1 MTPRAELLNALC
13 DLIRVVTRT
22 LLLDDEIMSPHCP
35 NRGMTGNLGYLIE
48 GHAGIV
54 GDVDIA
60 RPKLPKLDVQAGSLP
75 DRFSGLRQPSRC
87 SLTGAPGED
96 QL

>member
-1 MTPRAELLNALC
+1 
-13 DLIRVVTRT
+13 
-22 LLLDDEIMSPHCP
+22 
-35 NRGMTGNLGYLIE
+35 MTGNLGYLIE

-75 DRFSGLRQPSRC
+75 DRFSGLRQPIRC
-87 SLTGAPGED
+87 SLSAATGKNELGFDRPHSVQRVRAIEN
-96 QL
+96 LEHERW